1 MACKHPSEDRHSA
14 LLRLRVGTAETDQTS
29 RAMLTCEQSAEMCSH
44 IAQVATGR
52 KGCPLFLR
60 WNLQAFLAIM
70 RVEEAPDGL
79 AILLNERSRIE
90 LGIDH
95 HCVERCVTEEGL
107 NNVHGRVVI
116 QMFGGENAPAIV
128 RQQRERRAVRA
139 LSSGADRK
147 AANAIADGLKSP
159 WCWDV
164 GCPGED
170 RVLAGGDASREDPSD
185 RRSELPCC
193 CRTASHGE

>member
-1 MACKHPSEDRHSA
+1 
-14 LLRLRVGTAETDQTS
+14 
-29 RAMLTCEQSAEMCSH
+29 MLTCGQSAEMCSH

-128 RQQRERRAVRA
+128 RQQHERRAVRA

-147 AANAIADGLKSP
+147 AANAIADGLNPRGAGMSDALEKIG
-159 WCWDV
+159 CWRAGTLLV
-164 GCPGED
+164 KIPVIAD
-170 RVLAGGDASREDPSD
+170 RNCRAVVEPLHMANDLGQDSTKPIANRNNASAI
-185 RRSELPCC
+185 EL
-193 CRTASHGE
+193 RWLNVKR